1 MQPTISNKVSEQ
13 SAVDA
18 IDTSPSE
25 QTLEQATAA
34 TLLCFLNKVNQKAAE
49 TIEPYQDHQEMVILY
64 NNLHKAVNAA
74 TEVDGKLNTEKF
86 EKALE
91 KLKDETHTKFEQKKL
106 ELEQDVEANR
116 KALEKLNAKH
126 KRHIDALQNIHQQHR
141 DICGK
146 DKLLSKDQKE
156 RLQSNLDF
164 SIKEHNI
171 MMERLQHMLTKVNN
185 EHSQAFQYAMNISK
199 TLHQIKTRFLQGITG
214 R

>member
-1 MQPTISNKVSEQ
+1 MARAISDKIANQ
-13 SAVDA
+13 DAVEA
-18 IDTSPSE
+18 IDTLPQE

-34 TLLCFLNKVNQKAAE
+34 TLLGFLNKVNQKATE

-64 NNLHKAVNAA
+64 NNLHKAINSA
-74 TEVDGKLNTEKF
+74 TEADGTLNAEKF
-86 EKALE
+86 EKAVD
-91 KLKDETHTKFEQKKL
+91 KLKEEMHAKFEQKKA
-106 ELEQDVEANR
+106 ELEQGAEANQ
-116 KALEKLNAKH
+116 KVLEKIAAKH
-126 KRHIDALQNIHQQHR
+126 KTRMDALQNVHQQHR
-141 DICGK
+141 DFCGK
-146 DKLLSKDQKE
+146 GKALSKEQKE

-171 MMERLQHMLTKVNN
+171 MMERLQHLLTKVNN

>member
-1 MQPTISNKVSEQ
+1 MTNSVNKITTQ
-13 SAVDA
+13 DDAAAVNA
-18 IDTSPSE
+18 LPQE

-34 TLLCFLNKVNQKAAE
+34 TLLGFLNKVNQKATE

-64 NNLHKAVNAA
+64 NNLHKAINAA
-74 TEVDGKLNTEKF
+74 TEADGRLNAEQF
-86 EKALE
+86 EKAVD
-91 KLKDETHTKFEQKKL
+91 KLRDEMHGKFEQKKT
-106 ELEQDVEANR
+106 ELEQDAAANQ
-116 KALEKLNAKH
+116 KALEKITAKH
-126 KRHIDALQNIHQQHR
+126 KARMDALQNVHQQHR
-141 DICGK
+141 DFCGK
-146 DKLLSKDQKE
+146 DKTLSKEQKE

-171 MMERLQHMLTKVNN
+171 MMERLQHLLTKVNN